1 MVCAFGCLGL
11 RARTRMG
18 DSARKFERTELRFR
32 ERQLRK
38 GQKYTKEFIE
48 ANCKLVVV
56 QGGQPLIP
64 TR

>member
-1 MVCAFGCLGL
+1 
-11 RARTRMG
+11 MG